1 MLRCNAMAKF
11 NSTTKAAP
19 VACCLLLGSC
29 SSTPPKPTT
38 PPLTLGTA
46 TALMQMNPKSKNW
59 LEHVKKQNASCNYKL
74 DIPDQASRPTTID
87 LDHIVVCG
95 GRPSP
100 KELDASISFAYDE
113 ASGHW
118 VITRFL
124 S

>member
-1 MLRCNAMAKF
+1 MQENAKAK
-11 NSTTKAAP
+11 
-19 VACCLLLGSC
+19 G
-29 SSTPPKPTT
+29 
-38 PPLTLGTA
+38 
-46 TALMQMNPKSKNW
+46 W
-59 LEHVKKQNASCNYKL
+59 LEHVKKENAGCDYKL
-74 DIPDQASRPTTID
+74 DLPDQSAHPTSID

-113 ASGHW
+113 AAGHW